1 MKVSTNKGLIDLADL
16 VVNDVV
22 TYEQNARVTS
32 TEWMFNNELVRRD
45 LNINMLT
52 GLSLGTEENLNG

>member
-52 GLSLGTEENLNG
+52 GLSLGAEENLNG